1 MKNMLVLMLTS
12 FLVGCISSNVIVRIP
27 MQQHLSSVQSAQR
40 VTVEIRDLRAPGVA
54 ASTRQAAFG
63 TPMGNVIFDPS
74 EKKLVQNA
82 LEVALSQ
89 QSQLTG
95 LYICEILEFGVNTD
109 TTPIYWDV
117 VGVVRLKLKHDE
129 HEYDLSG
136 SYTER
141 TYLWPGEEILGRVMQ
156 ESLQKAVERLFFIA
170 K

>member
-1 MKNMLVLMLTS
+1 
-12 FLVGCISSNVIVRIP
+12 

-63 TPMGNVIFDPS
+63 TPMGNVIFDPP
-74 EKKLVQNA
+74 ERKLVQNA

-95 LYICEILEFGVNTD
+95 PYFCEILEFGVNTN

-129 HEYDLSG
+129 HDLSG